1 MAIKKSST
9 AAKTAK
15 AKKVEKGE
23 QKKKATVKTA
33 PAKPVKKGVKKKPL
47 VVVSGESCF
56 WINNGQAL
64 CSMKDLHEALHTM
77 NEDQF
82 LHHTGMGRNDFSAWT
97 LDVLGDK
104 KCASDLLKAA
114 TIKGALLVVEK
125 HLKGYSV

>member
-1 MAIKKSST
+1 MAIKKSSPV
-9 AAKTAK
+9 AKTAK

-33 PAKPVKKGVKKKPL
+33 PVKPVKKGVKKKPL

-64 CSMKDLHEALHTM
+64 CSMKDLHEALLTM

-97 LDVLGDK
+97 ADVLGDK

-114 TIKGALLVVEK
+114 TIKDALLVVEK
-125 HLKGYSV
+125 HLKGYSA